1 MNTTDRAQAIAAY
14 NARSHGN
21 TGTRLARLKEATAQA
36 LREELETMA
45 YNKYKAV
52 KVNIDGI
59 TFDSKAEAHRY
70 SELKI
75 MQAGRLIYDLELQP
89 EFHHMINGQKMFT
102 YRADF
107 KYIEHG
113 RDVIE
118 DVKGVCTPI
127 FNLKRRIIQ
136 AEFGIEIRMVDKHG
150 NRIKTKSGRVKK

>member
-1 MNTTDRAQAIAAY
+1 MSTTDRAQAIAAY
-14 NARSHGN
+14 NARSRGN
-21 TGTRLARLKEATAQA
+21 TGPRLARLQEATAKA
-36 LREELETMA
+36 LREEVEEMT

-70 SELKI
+70 GELKI

-107 KYIEHG
+107 KYTENG

>member
-21 TGTRLARLKEATAQA
+21 TGTRLARRKEETTQA
-36 LREELETMA
+36 LREEIEAMA